1 MADEK
6 KKGSSR
12 FKFNSMD
19 LMDVLKNAI
28 MVGLAAVLTFVVDNV
43 GNIEMGENLL
53 IVIPMVTMALNAA
66 IRWIKDTTFGN
77 EDQTEDNE

>member
-6 KKGSSR
+6 KKGSPR
-12 FKFNSMD
+12 FKFNNTD

-28 MVGLAAVLTFVVDNV
+28 MVGLAAVLTFVVDNI

-53 IVIPMVTMALNAA
+53 IVIPMVTMALNTA